1 MDQPG
6 SLNPREELI
15 LQAVVHCYV
24 TTAEP
29 VGSRV
34 IVKRFGLELSP
45 ATVRNVMADLEEA
58 GYLQQLHTSSGR
70 VPTDQGYRYYVD
82 YLMRVQELTLAE
94 RTRIDRELS
103 ARLNDT
109 DGVMRQTSHLLALV
123 THQTGMVQA
132 PDDGNA
138 RLQHV
143 EVTAI
148 SPNRAAVLLVDS
160 FGRVHTVMAPLDETL
175 RLEELPKVTNFLNES
190 LRGAPFDQLPAKIH
204 AAMCTFLDERRRLA
218 ESALHLLDL
227 LPASRPGQLYLE
239 GASQLFEQPEFRDVD
254 KVREVFGVL
263 DERGKFVELMRAQ
276 LRENESAGASVV
288 IGSESHDPGLK
299 EISVVASPYRVGD
312 ESVGFL
318 GILGPRRMQYSKLT
332 SIVDYT
338 AGMLGKLLTRLAG

>member
-1 MDQPG
+1 VERPE

-34 IVKRFGLELSP
+34 IVKRFGLDLSP

-70 VPTDQGYRYYVD
+70 VPTDRGYRYYVD

-94 RTRIDRELS
+94 RSRIDRELS
-103 ARLNDT
+103 ARLD
-109 DGVMRQTSHLLALV
+109 DADDVMRQTSQLLALV

-132 PDDGNA
+132 PDESDA
-138 RLQHV
+138 RLQHI

-148 SPNRAAVLLVDS
+148 SPARAAVLLVDS
-160 FGRVHTVMAPLDETL
+160 FGRVHTVMAPLDDTL
-175 RLEELPKVTNFLNES
+175 RAEEMSKLTSFLNEH
-190 LRGAPFDQLPAKIH
+190 LRGTAFDQLAIKIH
-204 AAMCTFLDERRRLA
+204 DTARAFIDERRHVA

-227 LPASRPGQLYLE
+227 LPLGRRGQLYLE

-254 KVREVFGVL
+254 KAREVFGVL
-263 DERGKFVELMRAQ
+263 DERDRLIELLRA
-276 LRENESAGASVV
+276 RMHEKEAAGASVV

-312 ESVGFL
+312 EPVGVL
-318 GILGPRRMQYSKLT
+318 GVLGPRRMQYSKLT
-332 SIVDYT
+332 AIVDYT
-338 AGMLGKLLTRLAG
+338 AGMLGRFLTRLAG